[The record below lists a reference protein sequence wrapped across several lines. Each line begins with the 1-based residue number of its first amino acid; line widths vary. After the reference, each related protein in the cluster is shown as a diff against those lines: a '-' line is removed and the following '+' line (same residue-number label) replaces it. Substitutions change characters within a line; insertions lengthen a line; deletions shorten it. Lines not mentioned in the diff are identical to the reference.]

1 MGLLSLM
8 SSILEVPIGVV
19 IDELPL
25 DSAIKAQLLCEKTGN
40 KTPLSPIYD
49 LMVAREAGD
58 WGTVTKLG
66 KELNLSFVFVAAS
79 YNEAMRRAH
88 QVTTAIP
95 PQPTP
100 NH

>member
-1 MGLLSLM
+1 
-8 SSILEVPIGVV
+8 V

-79 YNEAMRRAH
+79 YNEPKRCAGLTKSPLLFRLSRRR
-88 QVTTAIP
+88 TT
-95 PQPTP
+95 
-100 NH
+100 N